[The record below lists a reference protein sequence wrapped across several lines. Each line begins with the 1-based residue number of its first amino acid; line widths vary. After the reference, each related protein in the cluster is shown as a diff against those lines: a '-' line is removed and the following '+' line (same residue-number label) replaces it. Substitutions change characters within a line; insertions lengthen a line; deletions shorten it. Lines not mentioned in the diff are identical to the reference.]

1 MKRNLLSNK
10 VSDILRIKR
19 NIAVR
24 ERKVEKENKRG
35 IYSFRGRE
43 RVIET
48 DQESEKESGGK
59 VIGSEGD
66 TREQEKT
73 EQNEIMQDSTRQ
85 DKTKQN
91 KTKQNKTKQNK
102 TKQNKA
108 QQSKAKQNKAKQNRT
123 RQNGIE

>member
-48 DQESEKESGGK
+48 DQENEKESGGK

-73 EQNEIMQDSTRQ
+73 EQNEIMQNNTIQ
-85 DKTKQN
+85 NKTKQNETKRNKSKHNKAKQN
-91 KTKQNKTKQNK
+91 KTKQNKTEQD
-102 TKQNKA
+102 
-108 QQSKAKQNKAKQNRT
+108 RT
-123 RQNGIE
+123 E

>member
-1 MKRNLLSNK
+1 MSNK
-10 VSDILRIKR
+10 VSDIRRIKR

-73 EQNEIMQDSTRQ
+73 EQNEIMQNNTI
-85 DKTKQN
+85 QN
-91 KTKQNKTKQNK
+91 KTKQNETNQNTTKQSKTKQSKTKQNR
-102 TKQNKA
+102 T
-108 QQSKAKQNKAKQNRT
+108 KQNRT
-123 RQNGIE
+123 E